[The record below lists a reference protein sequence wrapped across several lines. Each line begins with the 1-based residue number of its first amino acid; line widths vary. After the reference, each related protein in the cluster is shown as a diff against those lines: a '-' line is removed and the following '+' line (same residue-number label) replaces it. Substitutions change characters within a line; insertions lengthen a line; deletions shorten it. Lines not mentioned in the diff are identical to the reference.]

1 MGWALF
7 AASAFYVTYTLRQ
20 IYHFNRW
27 LISSADL
34 PPPEA
39 TRFWGEVYNRIYSMQ
54 RRQEKEKQ
62 RLEAVVNRVQD
73 TTSAL
78 RRSEERTSE
87 LQSRGHVV
95 CRLLLENKND

>member
-20 IYHFNRW
+20 TYHFNRW

-39 TRFWGEVYNRIYSMQ
+39 TRFWGEVYNRIYGMQ

-62 RLEAVVNRVQD
+62 RLEAVENRVQD
-73 TTSAL
+73 PTSAL
-78 RRSEERTSE
+78 RDGVVSVDGRAD
-87 LQSRGHVV
+87 LQWRHLAGQ
-95 CRLLLENKND
+95 